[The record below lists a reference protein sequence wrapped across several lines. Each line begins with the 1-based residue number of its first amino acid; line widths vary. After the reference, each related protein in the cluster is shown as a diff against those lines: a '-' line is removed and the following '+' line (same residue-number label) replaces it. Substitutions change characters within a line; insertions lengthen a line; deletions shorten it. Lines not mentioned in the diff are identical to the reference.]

1 MSRSRSR
8 SFAIA
13 KTYVTGWRK
22 RSFMGNRS
30 SPKRRRRRFRK
41 RKRKDGSE
49 IVRDSFLL
57 CVRLRASGVRLLS
70 GSKQFL
76 GVKSAFRRIF
86 VLEIGENVAFLREL
100 DGLLCELRALFRGVA
115 LFAQAEVSEAGG
127 LHVGGLQFF
136 ALGLA

>member
-41 RKRKDGSE
+41 RRPRKPKRKDGSE

-86 VLEIGENVAFLREL
+86 VLEIGENV
-100 DGLLCELRALFRGVA
+100 
-115 LFAQAEVSEAGG
+115 
-127 LHVGGLQFF
+127 
-136 ALGLA
+136 